1 MAEISVE
8 KLYTDFHK
16 KVLSYISSRITN
28 REDAEDLAADVFLKV
43 QMSIDAYDENKAS
56 PSTWI
61 YSITRNVVIDFFRTR
76 KAGEELPDDLPAEGL
91 IEEDYIRDETLS
103 ELADALEMLSEEE
116 RCIIVLHYYDGLPLT
131 EIAAKLNMSYG
142 MVKIRHNKAL
152 AALKKKMSR

>member
-1 MAEISVE
+1 MAELSVE
-8 KLYTDFHK
+8 KLYNEYHR

-43 QMSIDAYDENKAS
+43 QMSIANYDENKAS

-76 KAGEELPDDLPAEGL
+76 KVGEEIPDDLPSEGL
-91 IEEDYIRDETLS
+91 IEEDYIRDESLS
-103 ELADALEMLSEEE
+103 ELADALETLSEEE
-116 RCIIVLHYYDGLPLT
+116 RRIIVLHYNDGLPLT
-131 EIAAKLNMSYG
+131 EIASKLNISYG

-152 AALKKKMSR
+152 AALKKQMTR

>member
-76 KAGEELPDDLPAEGL
+76 KAG
-91 IEEDYIRDETLS
+91 
-103 ELADALEMLSEEE
+103 
-116 RCIIVLHYYDGLPLT
+116 
-131 EIAAKLNMSYG
+131 
-142 MVKIRHNKAL
+142 
-152 AALKKKMSR
+152 